1 MTNGTDGQVGW
12 EALLWLIC
20 IEAARC
26 IPRRIMICIVGEDVR
41 VSSLGVS
48 RMSGLLSWSG
58 ILQAYNLISTI
69 CGLLG
74 LLFGLPFPFWS

>member
-1 MTNGTDGQVGW
+1 
-12 EALLWLIC
+12 
-20 IEAARC
+20 
-26 IPRRIMICIVGEDVR
+26 
-41 VSSLGVS
+41 
-48 RMSGLLSWSG
+48 MSGLLSWSG